1 LDDFNL
7 IRFLYFHTDLVH
19 LVFEIQ
25 MKYLILL
32 LFSFSA
38 LAQSNYEKGVALFD
52 KEQYELA
59 KGIFANELLQ
69 SPSNQKI
76 IEYLGDIASHQN
88 KWEIAS
94 LYYKKLTAL
103 NPKNANYFFKY
114 GGALGMRAQTEGKW
128 VAICVVGD
136 SKAALDKA
144 LLLNPNHI
152 EARWALIEYYLQLPV
167 FVGGSE
173 TKAQRYANELYK
185 ISPVDGCLA
194 KAHIDEHYKRFKNAE
209 VNYIKAI
216 EVGGSKLTYDRLAQL
231 YKEKFHDPDKALKV
245 LENYKKRNKT

>member
-1 LDDFNL
+1 
-7 IRFLYFHTDLVH
+7 
-19 LVFEIQ
+19 
-25 MKYLILL
+25 MKYLLFL

-38 LAQSNYEKGVALFD
+38 LAQSNMEKGISLFEQ
-52 KEQYELA
+52 EQYELA
-59 KGIFANELLQ
+59 KGFFTKELAAA
-69 SPSNQKI
+69 PTNTKI
-76 IEYLGDIASHQN
+76 IEYLGDIASHTN
-88 KWEIAS
+88 RWETAAS
-94 LYYKKLTAL
+94 YYKKLTVL

-128 VAICVVGD
+128 VAIRVVGD
-136 SKAALDKA
+136 SKDALDRA

-173 TKAQRYANELYK
+173 TKAQRYAAELGK
-185 ISPVDGCLA
+185 ISPVDSYLA

-209 VNYIKAI
+209 KNYIKAI
-216 EVGGSKLTYDRLAQL
+216 EVGGSKLTYERLAQL
-231 YKEKFHDPDKALKV
+231 YKEKFHEPEKALQV